1 MEHTRNIPTRVIL
14 PVLGETRETSCY
26 GSGWDLTLSKTIPFT
41 SFVCLFIHL
50 CFNCVVVVQ
59 GDGFSSDMQRVAFFP
74 SDPRF
79 RRRRRT
85 FLRERCRSPRLLSDP
100 GRLRTMRAATS
111 SPRTSS
117 SFHVRRGSIQG
128 STCPVLRLGSST
140 VSVSKTLLR
149 KDFSSDYFFPFIRD
163 FHGFEPD
170 STALSSSNV
179 AMATTMARAT
189 AMATTMASF
198 AWALKTAPS
207 RTCREMVYMNEG
219 CEAEALLEVEFA
231 EKSCSPVLG
240 FGSWLF
246 ETTPK
251 DLLGVAYLD
260 ETCQVPMPFP
270 GFVWTGYSATLREC
284 AGPRYFNWN
293 VVNGTHL
300 VTQDF
305 AEADCLVP
313 LDEETVQLETCQSC
327 LFCTT
332 LATMYVWAQDNTDG
346 TVDVRFYD
354 DPDCTQLQGELIN
367 APTDVCS
374 PTTRQIICTTVGG
387 CVYISGSCFQE
398 VCPSLVELKR
408 TYGSVELAS
417 CIAEDPR
424 QKVNAVEM
432 NALAVDLEEFPVELG
447 LKEGLLQG
455 LNLLNGLFKK
465 GFSNPALFFCQ
476 ADDFVQAINCMNNE
490 TRNVNSPWYRY
501 CVNLTEEEKELGGI
515 GTIASREQFGNFS
528 LFRVAFDEDKLILTE
543 TDGLWRITPFLCT
556 SRPWYN
562 VQQCTDPL
570 GTTCLYE
577 FAGVSTFGLSQ
588 FTGYGSN
595 ASSPTCG
602 VLATDVSP
610 TIVNRCVTRLVEE
623 LSSDSDLTL
632 ILAIVVPVV
641 SVALLLALYIYRRHR
656 MNDQQV
662 IARFKRKF
670 APGTVKNLTA
680 LRLLGLEETETPD
693 ISLVSTDVKGSTRLW
708 EQDPAMVNR
717 ATHVHDAAIRRIMS
731 KYFGYEVR
739 TEGDSFL
746 IAFHTAEDALGFCLG
761 CQLELL
767 TCDWPIELESTQG
780 ACSVYFQDSLI
791 FRGMRVRMAIATGPF
806 SNASTNALTKRLEY
820 TGEVMERVKLLE
832 SFADGGQIVMDSE
845 THQTILNINDDA
857 LQRKGKGKGMC
868 FPSLSSKDCCTSLRQ
883 RRRTLSFSKLEGELC
898 PVFMDLGIFL
908 PKDLYTS
915 DEHESFRNGSSE
927 PYRLEVLQVLP
938 RKILARAVYFETS
951 DKFLRL
957 QPGFFDAPMAR
968 EGFLCALERLKTGA
982 DPSPD
987 SSAYSIV
994 ENEMSLKESAFTVCI
1009 VFSSMKIT
1017 QASIFGNEKAE
1028 QYVFQLYQ
1036 RLVRETLP
1044 LYEGYECQF
1053 VDSIFMLAFFKLE
1066 SAILWSLQLQHIVEL
1081 ANQELEAHFKCYTGS
1096 KELTRQVSWS
1106 TSRGIPT
1113 AQRFLMTCR
1122 EGLYFDVQLGL
1133 FRGAPAEVFPH
1144 GSSGRADYFGRVVNR
1159 AARFQATAYVGS
1171 LFLPTAL
1178 MDEFFCTPL
1187 HKPHGNEGFSQIQVD
1202 VQECDPGS
1210 FQFKGLSTAMDV
1222 SSLIVCQKA
1231 KLVDVA
1237 MRPGGK
1243 NSQVR
1248 KEKGWVKT
1256 HKKMVL
1262 YDSTKIVSRILEQ
1275 VQTSGT
1281 E

>member
-1 MEHTRNIPTRVIL
+1 
-14 PVLGETRETSCY
+14 
-26 GSGWDLTLSKTIPFT
+26 
-41 SFVCLFIHL
+41 
-50 CFNCVVVVQ
+50 
-59 GDGFSSDMQRVAFFP
+59 
-74 SDPRF
+74 
-79 RRRRRT
+79 
-85 FLRERCRSPRLLSDP
+85 
-100 GRLRTMRAATS
+100 
-111 SPRTSS
+111 
-117 SFHVRRGSIQG
+117 
-128 STCPVLRLGSST
+128 
-140 VSVSKTLLR
+140 
-149 KDFSSDYFFPFIRD
+149 
-163 FHGFEPD
+163 
-170 STALSSSNV
+170 
-179 AMATTMARAT
+179 MARALAMAT
-189 AMATTMASF
+189 AMANF
-198 AWALKTAPS
+198 AWAMKAVPS
-207 RTCREMVYMNEG
+207 RKCREMLYLDEG
-219 CEAEALLEVEFA
+219 CEAEALLQAEFA
-231 EKSCSPVLG
+231 EKSCTPVQG
-240 FGSWLF
+240 FGSWKF

-260 ETCQVPMPFP
+260 DTCDVPIPLP
-270 GFVWTGYSATLREC
+270 GFVWTGYSASLREC
-284 AGPRYFNWN
+284 AGPRYFELN

-305 AEADCLVP
+305 AEDNCSIT
-313 LDEETVQLETCQSC
+313 LDEEIVQLETCQNC

-332 LATMYVWAQDNTDG
+332 LTTMYVWAQGNTDG

-354 DPDCTQLQGELIN
+354 DPDCTQLQGELLN
-367 APTDVCS
+367 APTDECR
-374 PTTRQIICTTVGG
+374 PTTRRIICTTLGG
-387 CVYISGSCFQE
+387 CVYIRGSCFQE

-408 TYGSVELAS
+408 TYGSAELAS
-417 CIAEDPR
+417 CIAEDPE

-432 NALAVDLEEFPVELG
+432 DALAVELEEFPVDLG
-447 LKEGLLQG
+447 LEEGLLQG
-455 LNLLNGLFKK
+455 LNLLNGLFEK

-490 TRNVNSPWYRY
+490 TRNENSPWHRY

-515 GTIASREQFGNFS
+515 GTIASRELFGNFS
-528 LFRVAFDEDKLILTE
+528 LFRVAFDEDNLILTE

-562 VQQCTDPL
+562 VQQCNDPL

-602 VLATDVSP
+602 VVATDVSP
-610 TIVNRCVTRLVEE
+610 VVVNRCVTRLVEE

-680 LRLLGLEETETPD
+680 LRLLGLEEMEAPD

-708 EQDPAMVNR
+708 EQDPGMVNR
-717 ATHVHDAAIRRIMS
+717 ATHVHDAAIRRLMS

-746 IAFHTAEDALGFCLG
+746 IAFHSAEDALGFCLG

-767 TCDWPIELESTQG
+767 TCDWPIELESSQG

-806 SNASTNALTKRLEY
+806 ANIATNALTKRLEY

-845 THQTILNINDDA
+845 THQTILNINDDV
-857 LQRKGKGKGMC
+857 LQHKRKGKSMC
-868 FPSLSSKDCCTSLRQ
+868 FPSLSSKDCCTSFHQ
-883 RRRTLSFSKLEGELC
+883 RRRTLSFSKLEGELS
-898 PVFMDLGIFL
+898 PIFMDLGIFL
-908 PKDLYTS
+908 PKDRYTP
-915 DEHESFRNGSSE
+915 DEHASFLDGSSE
-927 PYRLEVLQVLP
+927 PCGVEVIQVLP
-938 RKILARAVYFETS
+938 RKILARAVYFEAS
-951 DKFLRL
+951 DKFSRL

-982 DPSPD
+982 APSPD
-987 SSAYSIV
+987 TSAYSIV
-994 ENEMSLKESAFTVCI
+994 ENETSLKESAFTVCI

-1017 QASIFGNEKAE
+1017 HASMFGNEKAE

-1036 RLVRETLP
+1036 KLVRETLP
-1044 LYEGYECQF
+1044 LYNGYECQL
-1053 VDSIFMLAFFKLE
+1053 VDSIFMLAFFTLE
-1066 SAILWSLQLQHIVEL
+1066 SAVLWSLQLQHVVGL
-1081 ANQELEAHFKCYTGS
+1081 ANQELKAHFKSYTAS
-1096 KELTRQVSWS
+1096 KELKKQVSWS
-1106 TSRGIPT
+1106 ASRGIPSGE
-1113 AQRFLMTCR
+1113 RFLTSCR

-1133 FRGAPAEVFPH
+1133 FRGSPAEVFPH

-1171 LFLPTAL
+1171 LFLPTTL
-1178 MDEFFCTPL
+1178 MDEFFDTPL
-1187 HKPHGNEGFSQIQVD
+1187 HKRHEKEGISHILVD

-1222 SSLIVCQKA
+1222 SSLIACQKT
-1231 KLVDVA
+1231 KLVDAA
-1237 MRPGGK
+1237 MRTGGK

-1248 KEKGWVKT
+1248 KEKGWLKT
-1256 HKKMVL
+1256 HTGMVL
-1262 YDSTKIVSRILEQ
+1262 YDLTKKVSKILEQ
-1275 VQTSGT
+1275 MQTTQT